1 MEELLIF
8 VLNCV
13 VGFVIGLFVAIWKNN
28 YIWVPSKKLE
38 DGTYQFGTII
48 KGLNGLVIGFI
59 VVLCYLLGIV
69 ELVFPYLPEHTLTGT
84 YINFWLPLLI
94 TVIVILTGV
103 AAPDLIKKPEP
114 STSDEIDKEKLL
126 NTILE
131 QIKSAQTPQQT
142 NKLLESLTKQVAAQE
157 G

>member
-94 TVIVILTGV
+94 TVVVILTGI